1 LSVTRGIAQCLKGDC
16 AELGVV
22 AQCLKGDCAE
32 LGVVAQCLKGDCAES
47 GIVTIGSIVF
57 FSPKQI
63 DLFDLRK
70 PQFIFSQRF
79 VSNHMN
85 WPFYKA
91 GHVRRRFRPRSGQTR
106 NLEVKLRMNLNS
118 TQQCTDMDELLRP
131 VSHDSP
137 SGDPHCY
144 SRNLRERFLALRKPE
159 SPSGDDDTSFRRA
172 ADWEEIIEL
181 AHTALANQTKDLRIV
196 CHLIEAETKQ
206 NGFAGLRNGLGLLTS
221 FVADCWDRCN
231 PPVDDGDV
239 EVRTAPI
246 ENMLDDEQRG
256 ICFPVSVRQIPLLG
270 DDKINCGFIEY
281 QKLKNSKDNEKQKEL
296 DEILSATDARQFSE
310 LAGNINATLESLDE
324 LKIVLDTKLDEMA
337 PGLTYLKAAIQDCQR
352 LVKEYLP
359 KLTVIENDD
368 CSIAECDSLDTAPS
382 RTHESIDE
390 PQSTNQTV
398 QKQAMKSRTDAYRQL
413 SEAAEFLQKI
423 EPHSPIPYLVFRA
436 VELGRLPFPKLVTQL
451 VREEQILSE
460 LRREFGIDDVKEE

>member
-1 LSVTRGIAQCLKGDC
+1 MALQLATLTVV
-16 AELGVV
+16 LGL
-22 AQCLKGDCAE
+22 Q
-32 LGVVAQCLKGDCAES
+32 S
-47 GIVTIGSIVF
+47 G
-57 FSPKQI
+57 
-63 DLFDLRK
+63 R
-70 PQFIFSQRF
+70 
-79 VSNHMN
+79 
-85 WPFYKA
+85 
-91 GHVRRRFRPRSGQTR
+91 TR
-106 NLEVKLRMNLNS
+106 NPEVKRRMTLNS
-118 TQQCTDMDELLRP
+118 TQPCTDLDDLLRP
-131 VSHDSP
+131 VSQDSP

-144 SRNLRERFLALRKPE
+144 SRNLREQFLALRKPE
-159 SPSGDDDTSFRRA
+159 SPSGDDDRSYRRA

-181 AHTALANQTKDLRIV
+181 AHSSLTNQTKDLRII
-196 CHLIEAETKQ
+196 CHLIEAEAKQ
-206 NGFAGLRNGLGLLTS
+206 NGFVGLRKGLGLLTS
-221 FVADCWDRCN
+221 FVADCWDRSN
-231 PPVDDGDV
+231 PPIDDGDV

-270 DDKINCGFIEY
+270 NDKINCGFLEY
-281 QKLKNSKDNEKQKEL
+281 QKLKNSTDSDQTKKL
-296 DEILSATDARQFSE
+296 DEILSVTDAKRFSE
-310 LAGNINATLESLDE
+310 LASNINATLESLDE

-368 CSIAECDSLDTAPS
+368 CSTNASKVSAESGSGGTQDSQYQ
-382 RTHESIDE
+382 

-413 SEAAEFLQKI
+413 SDAAEFLQKI

-460 LRREFGIDDVKEE
+460 LRREFGIDDVTEE